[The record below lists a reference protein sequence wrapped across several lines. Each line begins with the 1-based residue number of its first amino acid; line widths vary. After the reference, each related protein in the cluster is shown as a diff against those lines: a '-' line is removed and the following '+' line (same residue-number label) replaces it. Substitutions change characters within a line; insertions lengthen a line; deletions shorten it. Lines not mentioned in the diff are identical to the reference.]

1 VVILILLIG
10 LVFVGVAFG
19 LFARSL
25 LLSRLRAAEGLR
37 QIEVYGIRGPAHLAP
52 EHRPRSSP
60 RDLRAIVD
68 SLASRLGGLGEH
80 LQGRSED
87 NLRRLLLAAGF
98 YSASPRRFAG
108 YQALSTLCLGG
119 VWIFFAVLSKPTPV
133 LGTLGA
139 VTAILAGWVLPMLYL
154 KRRGRSRA
162 RRIDYEM
169 PELIDTLVTTVE
181 AGIAFAASLKIA
193 SRRFRGALGDE
204 LRLTLQE
211 QSMGLGLDAALTHM
225 VERQD
230 TPAVRSF
237 VRSILQGEQL
247 GVSVGQ
253 TLRGLAI
260 EMRARRRQAV
270 EERAH
275 KAPVKLVFPL
285 VLCIFPALLV
295 IILGPAALR
304 LHGIF

>member
-1 VVILILLIG
+1 VILILLVG
-10 LVFVGVAFG
+10 LVFVGVASG

-25 LLSRLRAAEGLR
+25 LLSRLRASEGLR
-37 QIEVYGIRGPAHLAP
+37 HIDVYGVHGMVHVL
-52 EHRPRSSP
+52 PRRQP
-60 RDLRAIVD
+60 RLSGSDLRTIAD
-68 SLASRLGGLGEH
+68 SVASKLGRVGSH
-80 LQGRSED
+80 FYHRSED

-98 YSASPRRFAG
+98 YSASPRRFTG
-108 YQALSTLCLGG
+108 YQALSTLALG
-119 VWIFFAVLSKPTPV
+119 VLWILFAVLAEAPAALGV
-133 LGTLGA
+133 LGA
-139 VTAILAGWVLPMLYL
+139 IIAILAGWSLPMLYVR
-154 KRRGRSRA
+154 RRGRSRA
-162 RRIDYEM
+162 RRIDYGM

-181 AGIAFAASLKIA
+181 AGIGFAASLQIA
-193 SRRFRGALGDE
+193 SRRFRGPLGDE

-253 TLRGLAI
+253 TLRGLAV

-285 VLCIFPALLV
+285 VLCIFPSLLM

-304 LHGIF
+304 LHGIFH